1 MDKKIYLSD
10 NKVLEHNKKAFFDTV
25 QLFSNVKEDNIDK
38 EIEKIENNDE
48 YKDTLSLL
56 HFDKGRTI
64 WVELKIEDSYL
75 SSMIYAW
82 MYSKSKFDE
91 TELHSL
97 GCSIKTIMFSKPSGY
112 SDDEKE
118 AIKKLYEAAFGNV

>member
-10 NKVLEHNKKAFFDTV
+10 NKILEHDKKSFFDTV

-38 EIEKIENNDE
+38 EIERIENNDE
-48 YKDTLSLL
+48 YKDNLSLL

-64 WVELKIEDSYL
+64 WVELNIEDSYL